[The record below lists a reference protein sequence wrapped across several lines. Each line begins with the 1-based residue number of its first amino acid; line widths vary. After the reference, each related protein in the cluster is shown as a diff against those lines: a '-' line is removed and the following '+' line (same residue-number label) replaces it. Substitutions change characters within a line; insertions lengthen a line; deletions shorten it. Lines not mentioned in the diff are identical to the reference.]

1 MQFEHV
7 NVFFYLHNV
16 QKCVTKSDTNI
27 SGHCLAPTGRICKL
41 QHNNVQTLVA
51 PQDSEKKTAQAHIK
65 IINFQIQTISHV
77 ELQMKIITVM
87 V

>member
-27 SGHCLAPTGRICKL
+27 SGHCLAPTGRICKM
-41 QHNNVQTLVA
+41 QHNNVQTRTLVA
-51 PQDSEKKTAQAHIK
+51 PQDSEKKRAQAHIK
-65 IINFQIQTISHV
+65 
-77 ELQMKIITVM
+77 
-87 V
+87 